1 MNPEFQRNLWLE
13 ASSRRL
19 AWLGLVL
26 AVIYAAVAYA
36 SQSHVEGPGPSLA
49 IAGLTVFGVCA
60 LIWGGR
66 AAAGSVLGEVA
77 DRTWDF
83 QRLSALTPWT
93 MTWGKLFG
101 ATSLAWCAAL
111 SGLVIHAISAP
122 PQSLGWNLLFML
134 GLALMFQA
142 LSLAA
147 ALIGVR
153 KARAEGRAARAGG
166 VLGGI
171 ILGLILLSG
180 LAGTA
185 GFQHGAGLSNAGWL
199 LKSGGFA
206 SWWGL
211 DVPAETFRA
220 LSMAAFAAFSL
231 AAAWRLMRLELQMRN
246 NPVVWGAFLLFVVVW
261 IAGFPGPEGPG
272 SSVVSAALAMGLAA
286 YAAAFAEPADRLKL
300 RAFTGLVRR
309 GDIRAAAGVAPA
321 SVLPFLFALFLTLLA
336 AASPGGGDA
345 GGRTAALLAFIFRDL
360 GVIVFFRFGPRPQRG
375 DFGALIALFVL
386 YGAGSVIGAGMD
398 WSDGKALFQPLGGS
412 ALVAIVSGLVQ
423 GVIAWVL
430 AARRV
435 QAPENL
441 VSALPS
447 GPASALGS

>member
-13 ASSRRL
+13 ASPRRL
-19 AWLGLVL
+19 AWVGLVL
-26 AVIYAAVAYA
+26 AVIYAAVGYA
-36 SQSHVEGPGPSLA
+36 SQNRIDGPAPSLA
-49 IAGLTVFGVCA
+49 IAGMTVFGACA

-93 MTWGKLFG
+93 MTWGKLAG

-111 SGLVIHAISAP
+111 TGLVVRAVCAP
-122 PQSLGWNLLFML
+122 PEALGWNLLFML

-142 LSLAA
+142 LSLSAA
-147 ALIGVR
+147 VIGVR
-153 KARAEGRAARAGG
+153 KARAEGRVARSGG
-166 VLGGI
+166 VLGGL
-171 ILGLILLSG
+171 ILALILLSA
-180 LAGTA
+180 LAGTS
-185 GFQHGAGLSNAGWL
+185 GFQHGAGLNGAGWL
-199 LKSGGFA
+199 FRSGGFA

-211 DVPAETFRA
+211 EIPGETFRA
-220 LSMAAFAAFSL
+220 LSMTAFAAFSL

-246 NPVVWGAFLLFVVVW
+246 SQAVWGGFLLFVVVW

-272 SSVVSAALAMGLAA
+272 SNVVSAALAMGLAA

-309 GDIRAAAGVAPA
+309 GDIRAAAGVAPTT
-321 SVLPFLFALFLTLLA
+321 VLPFLFALFLTLLA
-336 AASPGGGDA
+336 AASPGGGDSGA
-345 GGRTAALLAFIFRDL
+345 RTAALLAFIVRDL

-375 DFGALIALFVL
+375 DFGALIALALL
-386 YGAGSVIGAGMD
+386 YGAGNVIGAGMA
-398 WSDGKALFQPLGGS
+398 WPDGKALFHPLGGS
-412 ALVAIVSGLVQ
+412 AVVSIVSGLVQ
-423 GVIAWVL
+423 GIVAWVL

-435 QAPENL
+435 AAPENL

-447 GPASALGS
+447 GPASAPG